1 MRCMEHAGIM
11 SWLDPILGDLPSAKP
26 LLTTNQMWQILN
38 FIADVGNEAE
48 KVAEEGSVAT

>member
-11 SWLDPILGDLPSAKP
+11 IWLDPILGDLPSAKP
-26 LLTTNQMWQILN
+26 LLITNQMWQILN
-38 FIADVGNEAE
+38 FIADVGNEVE